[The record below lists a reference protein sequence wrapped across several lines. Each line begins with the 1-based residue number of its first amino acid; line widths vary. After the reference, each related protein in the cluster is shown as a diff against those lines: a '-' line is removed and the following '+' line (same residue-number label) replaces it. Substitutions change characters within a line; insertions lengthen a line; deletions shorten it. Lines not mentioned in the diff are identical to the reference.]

1 MVMGDIQTLIETL
14 QEYVRSG
21 ELDRQFQADKRLRRK
36 NHNGDLQDIQQ
47 DFSFQFFRRLTTGRF
62 DRIHSDDV
70 YIVRSVKNFITDYCR
85 SCQSKKHIEKLR
97 LVSYRGDSRDVIDY
111 ARQHGNRSSARAEQ
125 TADEDAAIRD
135 VHMIILRVAGA
146 MPKKRRR
153 VLELSLEGVPVET
166 IAQTLGIT
174 ESTVTNHLS
183 TAIQDILKALKEEGD
198 PAPSEQEPHD
208 DNT

>member
-21 ELDRQFQADKRLRRK
+21 ELYRQFQADKRLRRE
-36 NHNGDLQDIQQ
+36 NHNGNLRDIQQ
-47 DFSFQFFRRLTTGRF
+47 DFSFQFLRRLTTGRF
-62 DRIHSDDV
+62 DGIHSDDV

-85 SCQSKKHIEKLR
+85 SRRSKKNIEKLR

-111 ARQHGNRSSARAEQ
+111 ARQRGNRISARAEQ

-135 VHMIILRVAGA
+135 VYMIILRAASA
-146 MPKKRRR
+146 MPEKRRR
-153 VLELSLEGVPVET
+153 VLELNLEGVPTAV
-166 IAQTLGIT
+166 IAKALGIT

-183 TAIQDILKALKEEGD
+183 TAIQDILKALKEDGD
-198 PAPSEQEPHD
+198 LTPSDQEPHD